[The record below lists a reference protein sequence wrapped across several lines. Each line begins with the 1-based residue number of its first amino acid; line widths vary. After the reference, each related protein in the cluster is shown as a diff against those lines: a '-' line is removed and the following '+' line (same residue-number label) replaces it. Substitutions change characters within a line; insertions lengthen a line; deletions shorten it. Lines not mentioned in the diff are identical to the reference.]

1 MTSRSW
7 KRDSSVMMSSVRPS
21 AKNSCSGSPLMLTSG
36 STAMDGFLEIAVAA
50 AAFFGSSRAAFESC
64 SSRARNTDA
73 ARFGEHF
80 QTRRDVHP
88 VAKDVVFLND
98 HIAKIDANAKL
109 DPPGRRNVGVASGHP
124 ALNLDPAQHR
134 VGDAVEFDQH
144 AVASSLDDSAAV
156 LGDGRID

>member
-36 STAMDGFLEIAVAA
+36 STAMDGFLEIAV
-50 AAFFGSSRAAFESC
+50 
-64 SSRARNTDA
+64 
-73 ARFGEHF
+73 
-80 QTRRDVHP
+80 

-109 DPPGRRNVGVASGHP
+109 NPPGRRNVGVASGHP